1 MRRGREVIRDP
12 ATFEWDS
19 SDWFGSLH
27 EQDDVRPLLDI
38 VDAMD
43 EPMKSVV
50 EMVAFAQLGKVETA
64 RRLGLSRQWVQR
76 LWRRAKQEIKDALQ
90 ETA

>member
-12 ATFEWDS
+12 STFDWDHG
-19 SDWFGSLH
+19 DWFGSLH
-27 EQDDVRPLLDI
+27 EDDDLRPLLDI

-43 EPMKSVV
+43 EPLRSVV
-50 EMVAFAQLGKVETA
+50 EMVGFANLGKVETA
-64 RRLGLSRQWVQR
+64 RQLGLSRQWVQR
-76 LWRRAKQEIKDALQ
+76 LWRRGKQEIRDALQ